1 MGFSVSASA
10 AILAVSLI
18 MVLEVS
24 MGTILPILTELDES
38 YDALRKRA
46 VDELQTAINI
56 ENITVESNASL
67 HDVTIMVKNT
77 GATVIESIHVHV
89 LINGTLTSFTCD
101 DDYWFPESHY
111 TLSVD
116 GISGSGDRQV
126 KVVTN
131 NGISSYASYST

>member
-10 AILAVSLI
+10 AIIAVALI

-56 ENITVESNASL
+56 ENITVESNASF
-67 HDVTIMVKNT
+67 HDITITVKNT
-77 GATVIESIHVHV
+77 GSTVIESGYVHV
-89 LINGTLTSFTCD
+89 LINGTLTSFICD

-116 GISGSGDRQV
+116 GISGSGDQQV

-131 NGISSYASYST
+131 NGISTYASYST

>member
-89 LINGTLTSFTCD
+89 LINGTLTSFICD

>member
-1 MGFSVSASA
+1 
-10 AILAVSLI
+10 
-18 MVLEVS
+18 

-56 ENITVESNASL
+56 ENITVESNASF
-67 HDVTIMVKNT
+67 HDITITVKNT
-77 GATVIESIHVHV
+77 GSTVIESGYVHV
-89 LINGTLTSFTCD
+89 LINGTLTSFICD

-116 GISGSGDRQV
+116 GISGSGDQQV

-131 NGISSYASYST
+131 NGISTYASYST

>member
-10 AILAVSLI
+10 AIIAVALI

-24 MGTILPILTELDES
+24 MGTIFPILTELDES

-56 ENITVESNASL
+56 ENITVESNASF
-67 HDVTIMVKNT
+67 HDITITVKNT
-77 GATVIESIHVHV
+77 GSTVIESGYVHV
-89 LINGTLTSFTCD
+89 LINGTLTSFICD

-116 GISGSGDRQV
+116 DISGSGDQQV

-131 NGISSYASYST
+131 NGISNYASYST